1 MSPPAAITLAYGVV
15 WAAILLYLWRLRRR
29 LRQVEADVR
38 AQRTQTRSGEALSA
52 R

>member
-1 MSPPAAITLAYGVV
+1 MSPPAAIALAYGVV

-38 AQRTQTRSGEALSA
+38 AQHTQTRYRAALIG

>member
-1 MSPPAAITLAYGVV
+1 MTPFAAIGLAYGVV

-38 AQRTQTRSGEALSA
+38 AQHTQTRSGEALIA

>member
-15 WAAILLYLWRLRRR
+15 WAAILLYLWRLRRK

-38 AQRTQTRSGEALSA
+38 AQHTQTRSSEVFIE